1 MNRVSILIVAA
12 VVAIGS
18 CLGLVKYASG
28 AEDRAVEASK
38 PVSVLVASK
47 DIPAGTPFST
57 AWNDHRIGT
66 SQTLQSLLPATA
78 VRDPKALQGLVAT
91 SALAQGQFVVSG
103 AFADPAAAGKT
114 GPPTFATDLPRRH
127 GGRLLQGGRAAG
139 GVGPRAPGRSRQPA
153 RAGAERFGARVC
165 LTPVARP
172 SSTSSRIS
180 RSSPSATSPRPRRTR
195 RRRRRIRAPGSTRW
209 RCAPEDSARLLL
221 LSNEYDV
228 YLTLVGPKTAPG
240 DIPPIADRD
249 GLPALTPH
257 PACTTHEPAA
267 GNGSSTRPRSTAS
280 RRSRS
285 MTDRRG
291 QLGGGGAAT
300 GAPAAA
306 AARNAIVCPP
316 TCTSRCTARSS
327 ASSARCSTTT
337 PSTEKELEQR
347 LHEAIVAAFTENGA
361 PLNGAALRTVR
372 AGRPQRRHRLRTD
385 RGVPRRRVASPRSWS
400 TARTSSSS
408 SARARSSK
416 CRPDSSTASTSA
428 A

>member
-114 GPPTFATDLPRRH
+114 GPPTFATDLPPGTVAVSFKADAQQAVSDLVRPGDH
-127 GGRLLQGGRAAG
+127 VNLLVQVPNASVLGLPDSGGAAVVHIFQDLEIIAIG
-139 GVGPRAPGRSRQPA
+139 DVPAPSKDA
-153 RAGAERFGARVC
+153 AEAPKNPGTG
-165 LTPVARP
+165 LYTVAV
-172 SSTSSRIS
+172 
-180 RSSPSATSPRPRRTR
+180 
-195 RRRRRIRAPGSTRW
+195 
-209 RCAPEDSARLLL
+209 APEDSARLLL

-228 YLTLVGPKTAPG
+228 YLALVGPKTAPG

-249 GLPALTPH
+249 GLPAI
-257 PACTTHEPAA
+257 PAA
-267 GNGSSTRPRSTAS
+267 TAN
-280 RRSRS
+280 
-285 MTDRRG
+285 
-291 QLGGGGAAT
+291 
-300 GAPAAA
+300 P
-306 AARNAIVCPP
+306 
-316 TCTSRCTARSS
+316 
-327 ASSARCSTTT
+327 
-337 PSTEKELEQR
+337 
-347 LHEAIVAAFTENGA
+347 
-361 PLNGAALRTVR
+361 
-372 AGRPQRRHRLRTD
+372 
-385 RGVPRRRVASPRSWS
+385 
-400 TARTSSSS
+400 
-408 SARARSSK
+408 
-416 CRPDSSTASTSA
+416 
-428 A
+428 